1 MIVFKF
7 IALLNLVMICTGLNY
22 SKQSLPAT
30 NIFTEFLSNKTDRT
44 SQMVDGLAAAIRI
57 PTITAVQD
65 WEDELCRPAGLQ
77 IKSLASN
84 CNVFLTETLYGIKV
98 EASKHI

>member
-44 SQMVDGLAAAIRI
+44 SQMVDGLEAAIRN
-57 PTITAVQD
+57 QD
-65 WEDELCRPAGLQ
+65 PHHHFRSEALQ
-77 IKSLASN
+77 
-84 CNVFLTETLYGIKV
+84 VFRSKV
-98 EASKHI
+98 

>member
-44 SQMVDGLAAAIRI
+44 LQMVDGMEAAIR
-57 PTITAVQD
+57 AAG
-65 WEDELCRPAGLQ
+65 PAGLQ
-77 IKSLASN
+77 IKSRTLAQRN
-84 CNVFLTETLYGIKV
+84 CTSDLTETLYGIKV
-98 EASKHI
+98 EANQHV

>member
-44 SQMVDGLAAAIRI
+44 SRMVDDLEAAISLRSTPLLQSRLGKI
-57 PTITAVQD
+57 S
-65 WEDELCRPAGLQ
+65 PAALQ
-77 IKSLASN
+77 VFRSKVWPN
-84 CNVFLTETLYGIKV
+84 CNLFLTETLYGIKV
-98 EASKHI
+98 EAS

>member
-44 SQMVDGLAAAIRI
+44 LQMVDGLEAAIR
-57 PTITAVQD
+57 TAG
-65 WEDELCRPAGLQ
+65 PAGLQ
-77 IKSLASN
+77 IKSRTLAWRN
-84 CNVFLTETLYGIKV
+84 CTSDLTETLYGIKV
-98 EASKHI
+98 EANQHV